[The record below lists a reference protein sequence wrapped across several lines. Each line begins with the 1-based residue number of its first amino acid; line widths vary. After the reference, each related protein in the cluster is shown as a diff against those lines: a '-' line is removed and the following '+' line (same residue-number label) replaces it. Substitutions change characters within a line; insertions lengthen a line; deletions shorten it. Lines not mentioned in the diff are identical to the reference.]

1 MSETMPVTPSR
12 PSPAA
17 RAVALWILVVIV
29 LGAAVAIAL
38 AARPVGRAS
47 TITVTGTGTAK
58 GAPDTMTMD
67 IGVQTTAPSAKGAL
81 ATNNAQ
87 MTQLEAALLAHG
99 LTKAGLQT
107 SNLEIYDNTN
117 PQGQITGFTVND
129 TLTATTHKLTEA
141 GAALDAAAGVV
152 GNDIQLNGVSFSI
165 SNQSRYLERA
175 RRSAVLNAHAA
186 ASQIAAASN
195 TSVGAPLTIVDEE
208 SSSSPIV
215 YAPMSFASAAGK
227 VPVEQGTVSISVQV
241 KVVYALH

>member
-1 MSETMPVTPSR
+1 MSEPMNTTPPR
-12 PSPAA
+12 PSPAQ

-29 LGAAVAIAL
+29 LAAAVTIAL
-38 AARPVGRAS
+38 AARPAGRPS

-67 IGVQTTAPSAKGAL
+67 IGVQTTASTAKGAL
-81 ATNNAQ
+81 AKNNTQ
-87 MTQLEAALLAHG
+87 MSTLEAALLAHG

-117 PQGQITGFTVND
+117 TQGQITGFTVND
-129 TLTATTHKLTEA
+129 TLTATTHKLADA
-141 GAALDAAAGVV
+141 GAALDAAANVV

-165 SNQSRYLERA
+165 SNKSRYLERA
-175 RRSAVLNAHAA
+175 RRSAVLDAHSAA
-186 ASQIAAASN
+186 TQIATASN
-195 TSVGAPLTIVDEE
+195 TSVGAPVTIVDEE
-208 SSSSPIV
+208 SSSSPII
-215 YAPMSFASAAGK
+215 YSPTSFASAAGH